1 MHTPSNINNDI
12 IFLTSKEKLK
22 KWSIQFEILPV
33 PMKESYILIW
43 DEPDIMIPSVF
54 GLVWGARI
62 WILETVTPRQFWIVM
77 CLFGLSFEV
86 NPLSWRLSQWWKP
99 RACNNIMYIYTHT
112 YTLLFQYYS
121 SQQYWLI
128 WKLLSRNLFHFIF
141 W

>member
-54 GLVWGARI
+54 GLV
-62 WILETVTPRQFWIVM
+62 
-77 CLFGLSFEV
+77 
-86 NPLSWRLSQWWKP
+86 
-99 RACNNIMYIYTHT
+99 
-112 YTLLFQYYS
+112 
-121 SQQYWLI
+121 
-128 WKLLSRNLFHFIF
+128 
-141 W
+141 